1 MSILRAGLICLWLE
15 ALLCCKSDALA
26 QPVAVEPKVLQRL
39 QETIQQQQQQLA
51 RQAEQIKAQAELLR
65 QLEQQVGTLQ
75 SQSQAQLSSA
85 AVTVKAEP
93 APVPP
98 AEMTS
103 GNDKI
108 SLALSGHIN
117 RAVNVVND
125 GGRTSLYHVDNNA
138 DNTRI
143 RLVGTARISEE
154 FTLGSWLEFVMTADD
169 SSLVSQNSQAP
180 GNYISTKGAELSLS
194 SKRFGKLSLGKG
206 STASDNTS
214 AADLSRTDIVLYS
227 SIADI
232 AGGILFKQK
241 NGLLSSTSL
250 ATAFDPLDGLGDTSR
265 LRYDSPALFGFV
277 LSGSLASGQRSDLAL
292 TWDGEGYG
300 FQASAAFGLANP
312 KLSGAALQ
320 YDGSFSLLHT
330 ASGLNLTLAGGL
342 LDRTTGSDA
351 TAAYAKLGWL
361 ANLIRQGATAFGVD
375 YAQSRDMAALGD
387 TGRSMGGA
395 VVQAFDRYA
404 TELYLQYRLFSLDR
418 SAAPSVFNVNVSTF
432 GARVKF

>member
-1 MSILRAGLICLWLE
+1 MKTRLASMFVGVML
-15 ALLCCKSDALA
+15 STVPALA
-26 QPVAVEPKVLQRL
+26 QAVTVDPQLLQQL
-39 QETIQQQQQQLA
+39 QETIRQQQHQLA
-51 RQAEQIKAQAELLR
+51 QQAEQIKAQAAVLQ
-65 QLEQQVGTLQ
+65 QLQQQVGALQ
-75 SQSQAQLSSA
+75 AGQP
-85 AVTVKAEP
+85 AVTATAGPSEQLAKS
-93 APVPP
+93 PP
-98 AEMTS
+98 ALVTS

-154 FTLGSWLEFVMTADD
+154 FTLGSRLEFIMTADD
-169 SSLVSQNSQAP
+169 SALVSQNSQAP

-312 KLSGAALQ
+312 KLPGAALQ

-342 LDRTTGSDA
+342 LNRTTGSDA

-361 ANLIRQGATAFGVD
+361 ANLTGQGATAFGVD
-375 YAQSRDMAALGD
+375 YAQTRNMGDISEQGD

-418 SAAPSVFNVNVSTF
+418 SAAPPVFNVNVSTF